1 MFILCRNGF
10 FNVLFF
16 GLWGLIKFMLF
27 EVKINIGNVVNDF
40 VSGVVLGVCLSILF
54 FLVNVVKSYM

>member
-16 GLWGLIKFMLF
+16 VLWGLIKFMLF